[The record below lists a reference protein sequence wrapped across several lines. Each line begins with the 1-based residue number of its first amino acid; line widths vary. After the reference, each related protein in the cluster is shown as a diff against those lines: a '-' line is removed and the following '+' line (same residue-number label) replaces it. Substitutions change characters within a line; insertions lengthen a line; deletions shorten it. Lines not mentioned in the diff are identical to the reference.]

1 MNQSGTP
8 GQPTMTNTTITEEL
22 RRLASDQMVRSQTA
36 RLRDVLD
43 EVEAAVAAGVSH
55 ATILSAL
62 NERGFSMTPKS
73 FADTLFRLRKKRAK
87 GAKATTPP
95 PHVQVPASPA
105 APPQAVE
112 RKPGDDLFGPEQK
125 QRRAKLADKYIG
137 EEISPKNSLANQ
149 LLRQQANK

>member
-1 MNQSGTP
+1 
-8 GQPTMTNTTITEEL
+8 MTKTTITEEL
-22 RRLASDQMVRSQTA
+22 RRLASDQVARSQTA

-43 EVEAAVAAGVSH
+43 EVEAAIAAGVSH

-95 PHVQVPASPA
+95 PHVQAPA
-105 APPQAVE
+105 APE
-112 RKPGDDLFGPEQK
+112 NESS
-125 QRRAKLADKYIG
+125 RAKYEAVADRFIQP
-137 EEISPKNSLANQ
+137 IKNRFQRND
-149 LLRQQANK
+149 K